1 MNIKLLLFCGFLL
14 VGTSLT
20 TTAQKKKKR
29 FSLDSLTQGHLNVI
43 PIPIIQSTPETG
55 LRAGLS
61 LDYFFNTNKEDS
73 LKRTR
78 DSFAWVQAV
87 YSVRKQLI
95 VEPAWQIFTKDES
108 WFFRGRAGYTDFS
121 EYYWGLGSHEIPKD
135 DGTNVFYNRTYAFG
149 IATKKISNKNFIGLA
164 FDWGFTK
171 DVDYTPEDGSI
182 INHDLINDSQI
193 AGLGPV
199 LLLDYRDNPFSA
211 FEGWYLEVAPIFYGN
226 FLGGKH
232 EYQKLTIDARK
243 FNLITPKDFIGFQF
257 FSTLSNG
264 DVPFREIPRLG
275 GSNQMR
281 GYVEGRFRDSQYYT
295 LQTEYRRNINKF
307 FWGAAFANIGQV
319 APSISEFRNEKL
331 YAAGGLGIRF
341 NFNREKNL
349 YTRIDAAVNQ
359 FGDFSFYFRIMDAF

>member
-1 MNIKLLLFCGFLL
+1 MKNCIFFVFTLLLLGSFS
-14 VGTSLT
+14 VA
-20 TTAQKKKKR
+20 AQKKKR

-61 LDYFFNTNKEDS
+61 LDYFFNTDKEDS

-78 DSFAWVQAV
+78 DSFAWIQAV

-95 VEPAWQIFTKDES
+95 VEPAWQIFTKDEQ

-121 EYYWGLGSHEIPKD
+121 EYYWGLGSHQLPKD

-149 IATKKISNKNFIGLA
+149 VATKKVTDKTFVGLG
-164 FDWGFTK
+164 FDWGHTK
-171 DVDYTPEDGSI
+171 DVDYTPEDGST
-182 INHDLINDSQI
+182 INHDLIEDSQI
-193 AGLGPV
+193 TGIGPV
-199 LLLDYRDNPFSA
+199 LLLDHRDNPFSA
-211 FEGWYLEVAPIFYGN
+211 FEGWYLEVAPVFYGN

-232 EYQKLTIDARK
+232 NYQKFTVDARK
-243 FNLITPKDFIGFQF
+243 FNLINPKNFIGFQF
-257 FSTLSNG
+257 FTTLSNG

-281 GYVEGRFRDSQYYT
+281 GYVEGRFRDNQYYT

-319 APSISEFRNEKL
+319 APSISEFKNEQL
-331 YAAGGLGIRF
+331 YAAAGLGIRF
-341 NFNREKNL
+341 QFNREKNL
-349 YTRIDAAVNQ
+349 FTRIDGAVNQ
-359 FGDFSFYFRIMDAF
+359 FGNFSFYFRIMDAF